1 MKTTVVDIMI
11 MAATYAVGIIL
22 PIIVIIAAYRLLLH
36 PLAGFPGP
44 LPAKLTSAYTG
55 FYAWRRCSH
64 ISTYRAFQKY
74 GEITIAQRLSPQH
87 ASSGAEEEAR
97 TSNTSVTARP
107 DRPDSPES
115 SCLLHCH
122 RTPWELHRNKRKTV
136 GPAISERAMRFF
148 EQDMSQEVDI
158 FLALLLESSTKNE
171 VVNMTP
177 RCERLGVDVVG
188 RLAFGFELKSQREP
202 THRHVA
208 EGIKA
213 RSAISSIYMSWPS
226 LRILNPVITWLSPRH
241 RETDKENLYKSLR
254 TMIGSRMVLP
264 KEAKHD
270 FYAQVSGEMGPDE
283 LWSEAILIVGAGG
296 STTATTMSAAFFYLS
311 RNPLAYKCL
320 CTEIRSRF
328 SSAREISQ
336 GAQLSACSY
345 LRAVIDESL
354 RLSTGTISNW
364 RIQAAP
370 SIAAGE
376 QLVVD
381 GHVIAPGT
389 EVATNAYSF
398 MRNPDYYPEPLAF
411 RPERWLEGNEEQRAT
426 MRRALIPF
434 SLGSRSC
441 AGQAMAYL
449 ELSLALA
456 RTFWYFDFEKAPG
469 EAGGL
474 SEVPGAPGE
483 FKLEDSTI
491 VGHSGPN
498 LMFRTRADYWRELMA
513 TSSS

>member
-1 MKTTVVDIMI
+1 MNSTVDSTI

-22 PIIVIIAAYRLLLH
+22 PVIVAIATHRLLLH

-44 LPAKLTSAYTG
+44 LPAKLTSAYTA

-74 GEITIAQRLSPQH
+74 GPIVRIAPNRLVFS
-87 ASSGAEEEAR
+87 
-97 TSNTSVTARP
+97 TVTALHDIYNNPKVTKGPAYYGSRIFKERP
-107 DRPDSPES
+107 NVFNEADR
-115 SCLLHCH
+115 
-122 RTPWELHRNKRKTV
+122 ELHRKKRKTV

-177 RCERLGVDVVG
+177 RCER
-188 RLAFGFELKSQREP
+188 
-202 THRHVA
+202 HVA

-226 LRILNPVITWLSPRH
+226 LRILNPVITWLSPRR

-270 FYAQVSGEMGPDE
+270 FYAQVSEKMGPDE
-283 LWSEAILIVGAGG
+283 LWAEAILIVGAGG

-311 RNPLAYKCL
+311 RNPAAYKCL

-328 SSAREISQ
+328 SSAKEISQ

-370 SIAAGE
+370 
-376 QLVVD
+376 
-381 GHVIAPGT
+381 
-389 EVATNAYSF
+389 F
-398 MRNPDYYPEPLAF
+398 MRNPNYYPEPFAF

-426 MRRALIPF
+426 MRRALVPF

-456 RTFWYFDFEKAPG
+456 RTVWYFDFEKAPG
-469 EAGGL
+469 EADGL
-474 SEVPGAPGE
+474 GEVPSAPGE

-498 LMFRTRADYWRELMA
+498 LLFRTRADCWREL
-513 TSSS
+513 TTTPSS